1 MADQQTDR
9 RAVRAQQRD
18 AARTQ
23 GAHEVTEQQL
33 QVDRALGAI
42 RSDQFW
48 TDILAALPRTLDL
61 SWFRQVATT
70 AIMSDPRLLGAE
82 RKSLAISLMFAARMG
97 LMPGAGFG
105 EIALFADGTG
115 RVQHRVMYGGVLKL
129 VRNSRL
135 VKVVDAQPV
144 YQNDPCELLVGE
156 RPKHRIPL
164 TDRGPLI
171 GAYAYAVLE
180 SGEAMIEYSDWPSI
194 WKHAQRYSDALKRGH
209 DTPWKD
215 PEAQPE
221 MAAKTVL
228 LRLTKTFPK
237 SPEVSMALAHEYEAE
252 RGERARDVT
261 PVQQQSGG
269 ATGECAAWLVTA
281 VRGGWW

>member
-1 MADQQTDR
+1 
-9 RAVRAQQRD
+9 
-18 AARTQ
+18 
-23 GAHEVTEQQL
+23 
-33 QVDRALGAI
+33 
-42 RSDQFW
+42 
-48 TDILAALPRTLDL
+48 
-61 SWFRQVATT
+61 
-70 AIMSDPRLLGAE
+70 
-82 RKSLAISLMFAARMG
+82 
-97 LMPGAGFG
+97 
-105 EIALFADGTG
+105 
-115 RVQHRVMYGGVLKL
+115 MYGGVLKL

-180 SGEAMIEYSDWPSI
+180 SGEVMIEYADWPSI

-237 SPEVSMALAHEYEAE
+237 SA
-252 RGERARDVT
+252 RGGDGAGARVRGRARRAGTRRD
-261 PVQQQSGG
+261 PGPAAAG
-269 ATGECAAWLVTA
+269 AATGERAAWLVAA
-281 VRGGWW
+281 VRGCGWQRAQRRPGTGAGAAGGAARATATSTPAAATDAA